1 MDFLDGLVE
10 RITYYNAENGYTVL
24 RLNARGTHGAD
35 LVTVVGTLPE
45 ITPGESLRLQGQWIT
60 NAQYGKQFKAEKCEQ
75 VLPAT
80 IEGLKKYLGSGL
92 IKGVGP
98 VTATRIVRR
107 FGLDTL
113 DVLDHSPERIR
124 EVLGI
129 GPKRAAAIARAWDE
143 QKSIKQ
149 VMLFLQGHGVNTGLA
164 VKIYKQY
171 GDAAIDLVQADPYR
185 LAQDVYGI
193 GFKTADKIAH
203 DLGLPHDAPSRVAAG
218 VVYTLSNFTDQG
230 HVFAPQSLLIHD
242 ASELLEVQPDQVTT
256 SLDTLLQT
264 DQIKRETF
272 YPIVGSLPKRQPPQ
286 SAQSID
292 EFLAADQAA
301 RTAPRT
307 VPVTYTIGQPHPAAS
322 STPGQ
327 QVLRDE
333 PAIYLTPFYQGEVSV
348 AKRLN
353 AIIDS
358 RLSRLGDLQ
367 HIDLQAALNE
377 LSSVVSNRPT
387 ARLSDQQ
394 QHAVRAALK
403 NKVTVLTGGPGTG
416 KTTSMRAVIDL
427 LEKYQRRYALASPT
441 GRAAKRLSQA
451 TDRPAKTIHRLLEYA
466 PQEGFKRN
474 AQNPLE
480 VDLLVVD
487 EASMIDL
494 LLMNHVLKAVPLD
507 AHLLLVGDVDQ
518 LPSVGAGDVLRDI
531 IASERAAVIR
541 LETIF
546 RQALQSHIITNSHR
560 INHGQLPI
568 TPPDANDFFF
578 FVKQDPDEAAEL
590 IVDLVAARIP
600 DKFGLKPADIQVLS
614 PMYRSSTGVTALNAK
629 LQERLNPPS
638 PRKEERKLA
647 GTLFRVGD
655 RVMQARNNYDKDAY
669 NGDLGYIAGIDRENQ
684 TLAVPIDDR
693 PIEYV
698 WSEADELALAYAVS
712 VHKAQGSEYPAIVLP
727 LFTQHYL
734 MLQRNLL
741 YTAITRAKQLVVLVG
756 TRRAMAMAVKNN
768 KPSER
773 YSGLKERLV
782 NLTTA

>member
-24 RLNARGTHGAD
+24 RLHARGYPD

-98 VTATRIVRR
+98 VTANRIVKR
-107 FGLDTL
+107 FGLETL
-113 DVLDHSPERIR
+113 DVLDRSPERIR
-124 EVLGI
+124 DVLGV
-129 GPKRAAAIARAWDE
+129 GPKRAVAIARAWDE

-171 GDAAIDLVQADPYR
+171 GDTAIDLVQSDPYR
-185 LAQDVYGI
+185 LTQDIYGI

-256 SLDTLLQT
+256 SLDTLIQT
-264 DQIKRETF
+264 DQIRRDTL

-286 SAQSID
+286 PEQSLD
-292 EFLAADQAA
+292 EFLAADQAV
-301 RTAPRT
+301 RTA
-307 VPVTYTIGQPHPAAS
+307 PVTYTIGAPKPLMKS
-322 STPGQ
+322 SPGQ
-327 QVLRDE
+327 QVIRDE

-358 RLSRLGDLQ
+358 RLSRLSDLQ

-416 KTTSMRAVIDL
+416 KTTTMRAVIDL
-427 LEKYQRRYALASPT
+427 LEKFNHRYALASPT

-451 TDRPAKTIHRLLEYA
+451 TDRVAKTIHRLLEFA
-466 PQEGFKRN
+466 PAEGFKRN

-480 VDLLVVD
+480 IDLLVVD

-494 LLMNHVLKAVPLD
+494 LLMNNLLKAVPPD

-541 LETIF
+541 LDVIF
-546 RQALQSHIITNSHR
+546 RQAMQSHIITNSHR
-560 INHGQLPI
+560 INRGQMPL
-568 TPPDANDFFF
+568 TPQEATDFFF
-578 FVKQDPDEAAEL
+578 FTKEDPDEAAEL

-600 DKFGLKPADIQVLS
+600 HKFGVKPPDIQVLS

-629 LQERLNPPS
+629 LQEKLNPPS
-638 PRKEERKLA
+638 PKKEERKLA

-655 RVMQARNNYDKDAY
+655 RVMQTRNNYDKDVY
-669 NGDLGYIAGIDRENQ
+669 NGDLGYIMGIDLENQ
-684 TLAVPIDDR
+684 TLAVRIDDR
-693 PIEYV
+693 PIEYE

-741 YTAITRAKQLVVLVG
+741 YTAVTRAKQLVVLVG
-756 TRRAMAMAVKNN
+756 TRRALAMAVKNN

-773 YSGLKERLV
+773 YSGLKERLI
-782 NLTTA
+782 NLATI

>member
-1 MDFLDGLVE
+1 MDYLDGVVE

-24 RLNARGTHGAD
+24 RLHARGYPD

-98 VTATRIVRR
+98 VTANRIVKR
-107 FGLDTL
+107 FGLETL

-129 GPKRAAAIARAWDE
+129 GPKRATAIARAWDE

-171 GDAAIDLVQADPYR
+171 GDAAIDLVQTDPYR
-185 LAQDVYGI
+185 LAQDIYGI

-218 VVYTLSNFTDQG
+218 VVYTLSNFTDEG
-230 HVFAPQSLLIHD
+230 HVYAPQSLLIQD
-242 ASELLEVQPDQVTT
+242 ASDLLDVQPDQVMT

-264 DQIKRETF
+264 DQIKREVVYLTQEERQRLKVA
-272 YPIVGSLPKRQPPQ
+272 PSSL
-286 SAQSID
+286 I
-292 EFLAADQAA
+292 
-301 RTAPRT
+301 
-307 VPVTYTIGQPHPAAS
+307 PHPS
-322 STPGQ
+322 S
-327 QVLRDE
+327 LKDE

-348 AKRLN
+348 ARRLN

-358 RLSRLGDLQ
+358 KLSRLSDLQ
-367 HIDLQAALNE
+367 RIDLHAALND
-377 LSSVVSNRPT
+377 LSSVISNRPT

-394 QHAVRAALK
+394 QQAVRAALT

-416 KTTSMRAVIDL
+416 KTTTMRAVIDL
-427 LEKYQRRYALASPT
+427 LEKYRHRYALASPT

-451 TDRPAKTIHRLLEYA
+451 TDRAAKTIHRLLEYT
-466 PQEGFKRN
+466 PQEGFARN

-494 LLMNHVLKAVPLD
+494 LLMNHLLKAVPLD

-518 LPSVGAGDVLRDI
+518 LPSVGAGDVLRDV
-531 IASERAAVIR
+531 IASGRAAVIR
-541 LETIF
+541 LDVIF
-546 RQALQSHIITNSHR
+546 RQAMQSHIITNSHR
-560 INHGQLPI
+560 INRGQMPL
-568 TPPDANDFFF
+568 TPPEANDFFF
-578 FVKQDPDEAAEL
+578 FIKEDPDEAAEL

-600 DKFGLKPADIQVLS
+600 NKFGVKSADIQVLS

-647 GTLFRVGD
+647 GTLFRAGD
-655 RVMQARNNYDKDAY
+655 RVMQTRNNYDKDVY
-669 NGDLGYIAGIDRENQ
+669 NGDLGYITGIDLENQ
-684 TLAVPIDDR
+684 TLAVRIDGR
-693 PIEYV
+693 PIEYE

-712 VHKAQGSEYPAIVLP
+712 VHKAQGSEYPTIVLP

-741 YTAITRAKQLVVLVG
+741 YTAVTRARQLVVLVG
-756 TRRAMAMAVKNN
+756 TRRAVAMAVKNN
-768 KPSER
+768 KPGER
-773 YSGLKERLV
+773 YSGLKQRLID
-782 NLTTA
+782 AAA

>member
-1 MDFLDGLVE
+1 MDSLVGLVE

-24 RLNARGTHGAD
+24 RLNARGHSD
-35 LVTVVGTLPE
+35 LITVVGTLPE

-98 VTATRIVRR
+98 VTAQRIVKR
-107 FGLDTL
+107 FGLETL
-113 DVLDHSPERIR
+113 DVLDRSPERIR
-124 EVLGI
+124 DVLGI
-129 GPKRAAAIARAWDE
+129 GPKRATAIARAWDE

-218 VVYTLSNFTDQG
+218 VVHTLSNFTDQG

-242 ASELLEVQPDQVTT
+242 ASELLEVQPDQVTA
-256 SLDTLLQT
+256 SLDILLQT
-264 DQIKRETF
+264 DQIRREVVYLTQEERQR
-272 YPIVGSLPKRQPPQ
+272 PKAPTSSLK
-286 SAQSID
+286 
-292 EFLAADQAA
+292 E
-301 RTAPRT
+301 
-307 VPVTYTIGQPHPAAS
+307 
-322 STPGQ
+322 
-327 QVLRDE
+327 E
-333 PAIYLTPFYQGEVSV
+333 PAIYLTPFFQGEKSV
-348 AKRLN
+348 ANRLN

-358 RLSRLGDLQ
+358 RLSRLADLQ

-377 LSSVVSNRPT
+377 LSSVISNRPT

-394 QHAVRAALK
+394 QQAVRAALK

-416 KTTSMRAVIDL
+416 KTTTMRAVIDL
-427 LEKYQRRYALASPT
+427 LEKFNQRYGLASPT

-451 TDRPAKTIHRLLEYA
+451 TDRPAKTIHRLLEYS

-480 VDLLVVD
+480 VDLLVID

-494 LLMNHVLKAVPLD
+494 LLMNHLLKAVPLD

-531 IASERAAVIR
+531 IASERATVIR
-541 LETIF
+541 LDVIF
-546 RQALQSHIITNSHR
+546 RQAQQSHIITNSHR
-560 INHGQLPI
+560 INRGQMPL
-568 TPPDANDFFF
+568 TPQDANDFFF
-578 FVKQDPDEAAEL
+578 FVKEDPDEAAEL

-600 DKFGLKPADIQVLS
+600 NKFAIKPADIQVLS
-614 PMYRSSTGVTALNAK
+614 PMYRSGTGVTALNAK
-629 LQERLNPPS
+629 LQERLNPPA
-638 PRKEERKLA
+638 PKKVERKLA

-655 RVMQARNNYDKDAY
+655 RVMQTRNNYDKDAY
-669 NGDLGYIAGIDRENQ
+669 NGDLGYITGIDLENQ
-684 TLAVPIDDR
+684 TLAVQIDDR
-693 PIEYV
+693 PIEYE

-756 TRRAMAMAVKNN
+756 TRRALAMAVKNN
-768 KPSER
+768 RPSER
-773 YSGLKERLV
+773 YSGLKERLSKGAD
-782 NLTTA
+782 T